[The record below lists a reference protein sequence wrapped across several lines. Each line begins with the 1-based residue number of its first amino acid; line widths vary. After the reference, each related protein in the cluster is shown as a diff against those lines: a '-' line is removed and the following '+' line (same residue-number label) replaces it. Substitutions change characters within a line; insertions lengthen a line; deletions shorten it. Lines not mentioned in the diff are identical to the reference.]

1 MQNRPFRVQNVIV
14 SKSLS
19 MGILFCRCFPLWLR
33 TNGRIS
39 VAGRPKVSLQPKG
52 AVCVLDAKSNPCRT
66 TFWKIAT
73 SGAMA
78 KSQGWKRPKDAECL
92 KAPFTGKLDG
102 FGKMTL
108 IVSNKVYFLGKS
120 IFLPLGKKIVA
131 VKPRWII
138 KFSFAPRPL
147 KVQFL
152 GNGWSNGNISPS

>member
-1 MQNRPFRVQNVIV
+1 
-14 SKSLS
+14 
-19 MGILFCRCFPLWLR
+19 
-33 TNGRIS
+33 
-39 VAGRPKVSLQPKG
+39 
-52 AVCVLDAKSNPCRT
+52 
-66 TFWKIAT
+66 
-73 SGAMA
+73 MA
-78 KSQGWKRPKDAECL
+78 KSQGWKRPEDAECL

-108 IVSNKVYFLGKS
+108 IVANKVYFLGNS

-152 GNGWSNGNISPS
+152 GNGCGANGNISPS